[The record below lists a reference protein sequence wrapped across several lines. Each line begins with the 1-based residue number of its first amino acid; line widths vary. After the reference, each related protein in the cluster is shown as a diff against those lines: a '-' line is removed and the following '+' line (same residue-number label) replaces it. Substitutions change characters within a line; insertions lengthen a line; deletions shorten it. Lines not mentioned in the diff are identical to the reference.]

1 MEEKFVKEGN
11 CYVFK
16 ADKSCSVQFLDVV
29 MLKYW
34 TVNLWCYRYVSYYQ
48 KIKNHTFPVYRAHQ
62 MKVQEIM
69 IRRLIFGL
77 KSMYFSRL
85 EFERDF
91 GFDVIDIFGNKLK
104 ELACNGYLTI
114 SEDSIIPTIEGAI
127 LADDIIREFYLPKNS
142 KMMLGH
148 VRRD

>member
-1 MEEKFVKEGN
+1 MYQNHLE
-11 CYVFK
+11 
-16 ADKSCSVQFLDVV
+16 LDQ
-29 MLKYW
+29 
-34 TVNLWCYRYVSYYQ
+34 YYQ

>member
-1 MEEKFVKEGN
+1 
-11 CYVFK
+11 
-16 ADKSCSVQFLDVV
+16 
-29 MLKYW
+29 
-34 TVNLWCYRYVSYYQ
+34 
-48 KIKNHTFPVYRAHQ
+48 

-104 ELACNGYLTI
+104 SLRVTVI
-114 SEDSIIPTIEGAI
+114 
-127 LADDIIREFYLPKNS
+127 
-142 KMMLGH
+142 
-148 VRRD
+148 